1 MPPLVRPAVRSSL
14 TPGEPATAPISQD
27 SLRLATSTYTAPQ
40 ELTALVSLLE
50 GTPGFNGLVSAL
62 EAGNSGTID
71 GAWGSASALTSATL
85 TRRCPETLLVVLPR
99 QADLDDYADDL
110 EAFLGEAPSIFPA
123 WDTLPNEH
131 DVTDAVFG
139 KRLRILR
146 QFQGAERPKL
156 VVTTIAALLQPT
168 PSRAEIQAGA
178 RTVSIGD
185 ELDQEDFQQWLI
197 DRGFERVTG
206 IQLPG
211 EFAVRG
217 GILDLY
223 PPDSEEPIRLEF
235 FDTEVESIRKF
246 DAESQRTVENLNA
259 VDIAIVS
266 PVDSATGDEES
277 TGTSGVKKI
286 TAASKQATNSHL
298 GGESLMDFLP
308 DATWSVLS
316 ELTDLVAEGRQ
327 YLERMKDPRGLFSVD
342 AVMAEAD
349 AEADS

>member
-1 MPPLVRPAVRSSL
+1 M
-14 TPGEPATAPISQD
+14 
-27 SLRLATSTYTAPQ
+27 ATSTYTAPQ

-99 QADLDDYADDL
+99 QADLDEYADDL

-185 ELDQEDFQQWLI
+185 EPLSCVALGTGHVLEDRKTLKH
-197 DRGFERVTG
+197 V
-206 IQLPG
+206 
-211 EFAVRG
+211 
-217 GILDLY
+217 LY
-223 PPDSEEPIRLEF
+223 SES
-235 FDTEVESIRKF
+235 D
-246 DAESQRTVENLNA
+246 
-259 VDIAIVS
+259 
-266 PVDSATGDEES
+266 
-277 TGTSGVKKI
+277 
-286 TAASKQATNSHL
+286 
-298 GGESLMDFLP
+298 
-308 DATWSVLS
+308 
-316 ELTDLVAEGRQ
+316 
-327 YLERMKDPRGLFSVD
+327 
-342 AVMAEAD
+342 
-349 AEADS
+349 